1 MEDNNLSKKKWA
13 FFSFAIVIVAVST
26 AFASGMFSGEN
37 SLSKNIAE
45 QVDPEEIVKTCTV
58 EDHPDAVKLKSLYG
72 RGQYDSSYSGG
83 IYFIDTKQDDNC
95 DHDIEARV
103 SIEELHSRVIDDSIK
118 PGHTYDFKVRP
129 RGKIQPDSDPDRT
142 YEFSEVKE

>member
-1 MEDNNLSKKKWA
+1 MENNNLSKKKIA
-13 FFSFAIVIVAVST
+13 FFFFAVVVVTVST
-26 AFASGMFSGEN
+26 AVASGMFSGEN

-45 QVDPEEIVKTCTV
+45 QVDPEEIVKTCTI
-58 EDHPDAVKLKSLYG
+58 EDHPDAVKLKRLYG
-72 RGQYDSSYSGG
+72 RGQYNSSYSGG
-83 IYFIDTKQDDNC
+83 VYLIDTKQDDEC

-118 PGHTYDFKVRP
+118 PGHTYDFKVRS

>member
-1 MEDNNLSKKKWA
+1 
-13 FFSFAIVIVAVST
+13 
-26 AFASGMFSGEN
+26 MFSGEN
-37 SLSKNIAE
+37 SLSKNIAK

-83 IYFIDTKQDDNC
+83 IYLIDTKQDDEC

-103 SIEELHSRVIDDSIK
+103 SIEELHSRVIDSSIK

-129 RGKIQPDSDPDRT
+129 RGKIQPDGDPDRT

>member
-1 MEDNNLSKKKWA
+1 MENNKLSKKKVA
-13 FFSFAIVIVAVST
+13 FFFFAIVIVAVST

-37 SLSKNIAE
+37 SLSKNIVKQA
-45 QVDPEEIVKTCTV
+45 DPEEIVKTCTI
-58 EDHPDAVKLKSLYG
+58 EDHPDAVKLKRLYG
-72 RGQYDSSYSGG
+72 RGQYNSSYSGG
-83 IYFIDTKQDDNC
+83 VYLIDTKQDDEC

>member
-1 MEDNNLSKKKWA
+1 MENNNISKKKVA
-13 FFSFAIVIVAVST
+13 FFFFAIVVVAVST

-45 QVDPEEIVKTCTV
+45 QVEPEEIVKTCTV
-58 EDHPDAVKLKSLYG
+58 EDSPDAVKLKRLIG
-72 RGQYDSSYSGG
+72 NGQYNSSYSGG
-83 IYFIDTKQDDNC
+83 IYLIDTKQDDNC
-95 DHDIEARV
+95 DHDIKARV

>member
-1 MEDNNLSKKKWA
+1 MYL
-13 FFSFAIVIVAVST
+13 
-26 AFASGMFSGEN
+26 
-37 SLSKNIAE
+37 
-45 QVDPEEIVKTCTV
+45 
-58 EDHPDAVKLKSLYG
+58 
-72 RGQYDSSYSGG
+72 
-83 IYFIDTKQDDNC
+83 IDTKQDDEC